1 MEQNLQK
8 NEFIRYKTKHQ
19 KVLQARRVRRHAAKN
34 ACQRRAHTDYGKP
47 STLQCRGDKKR
58 GIETEDGSGSLQ
70 PAHGDRGTCGAHLL
84 RRLQTDHRMGREPQ
98 GNTGIRQFPFV
109 HKRRHG
115 CASLLSDILQHC
127 RRTGSRLLL
136 SGHDDIRPAGNHRH
150 SKAAAARHAG
160 GNDNPRMARRESVRI
175 RQAAPKSHSSQGD
188 IP

>member
-1 MEQNLQK
+1 MNSLDTRRSIRKYSKRDVSDDMLQRMLASAEHTQTMGNLQLYSVVVTRSEELK
-8 NEFIRYKTKHQ
+8 
-19 KVLQARRVRRHAAKN
+19 RRMA
-34 ACQRRAHTDYGKP
+34 
-47 STLQCRGDKKR
+47 
-58 GIETEDGSGSLQ
+58 
-70 PAHGDRGTCGAHLL
+70 PAHFNQPMVTEAPVVLTFCADF
-84 RRLQTDHRMGREPQ
+84 RRTTVWAENRK
-98 GNTGIRQFPFV
+98 NTGIRQFPFV

-175 RQAAPKSHSSQGD
+175 RQSAPKSHSSQGD